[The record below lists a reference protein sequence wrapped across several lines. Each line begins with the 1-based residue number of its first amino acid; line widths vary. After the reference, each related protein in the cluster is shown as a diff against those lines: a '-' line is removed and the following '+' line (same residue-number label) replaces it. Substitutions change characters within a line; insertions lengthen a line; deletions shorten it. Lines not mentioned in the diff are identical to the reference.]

1 MEIKVSLQLFFTAL
15 SNFFFSNR
23 SEMEYFTRMTSNTN
37 DKLKK
42 NIVIMGRR
50 TWESIPSKYK
60 PLENRINFILSSTQL
75 DLSSYNDVYGFKT
88 IEDVVNKL
96 NDEDFKKQYEQIW
109 VIGGAKIYK
118 VHLTIFST
126 KKILL

>member
-1 MEIKVSLQLFFTAL
+1 
-15 SNFFFSNR
+15 
-23 SEMEYFTRMTSNTN
+23 MEYFTRMTSITN
-37 DKLKK
+37 DKSKK

-50 TWESIPSKYK
+50 TWESIPPKYK

-75 DLSSYNDVYGFKT
+75 DLKGYNDVYGFT
-88 IEDVVNKL
+88 AIEDVVKKL

-118 VHLTIFST
+118 VDQLYILSNKTLYFKFIICQG
-126 KKILL
+126 KKYVTLAIIEIGIIV